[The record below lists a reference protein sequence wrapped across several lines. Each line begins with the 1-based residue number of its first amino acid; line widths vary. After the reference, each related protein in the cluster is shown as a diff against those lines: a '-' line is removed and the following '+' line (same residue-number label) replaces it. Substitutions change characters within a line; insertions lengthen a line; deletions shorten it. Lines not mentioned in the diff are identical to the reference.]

1 MNILVTGSNG
11 QLGTQ
16 FRELAVLHNNMEF
29 TFTTRE
35 ELDITKSEVIEDVLK
50 SRQIDCI
57 INCASYTAVDKAET
71 NIEEAMAI
79 NAQGAKNLALA
90 CAKTN
95 VFLIHFSTDYVF
107 DGENNNPYSEKDKT
121 NPRTIYGKSKL
132 EGEKEIITNI
142 ERALIIRTAW
152 LYSSYGKNF
161 VKTILEKGKEHSELR
176 VVYDQIGAPTY
187 TYDLANM
194 VIEIL
199 PKAFKNIDKTE
210 IYNYSNEGVTS
221 WYDIALAISDNCILP
236 CEITP
241 VLSEEFPTKAQRPK
255 FSLLNKNKIKNDFNL
270 KIPHWRHSLEA
281 CLKKF

>member
-1 MNILVTGSNG
+1 MRILVTGSNG
-11 QLGTQ
+11 QLGNQ
-16 FRELAVLHNNMEF
+16 FKELAMLHNDKHF
-29 TFTTRE
+29 TFTTRN
-35 ELDITKSEVIEDVLK
+35 ELDITEAGGIEDVLK

-57 INCASYTAVDKAET
+57 INCASYTAVDNAET

-90 CAKTN
+90 CDKAN
-95 VFLIHFSTDYVF
+95 VFLIHFSTDYVY
-107 DGENNNPYSEKDKT
+107 DGESNKPYSEKDQT

-152 LYSSYGKNF
+152 LYSYYGKNF
-161 VKTILEKGKEHSELR
+161 VKTILEKGKKNSELR

-187 TYDLANM
+187 AYDLANM

-199 PKAFKNIDKTE
+199 PKALKNIDKTE

-221 WYDIALAISDNCILP
+221 WYDIAWAISDNCNLP

-241 VLSEEFPTKAQRPK
+241 VLSEEFQTKTQRPK

-270 KIPHWRHSLEA
+270 KIPYWRHSLEA
-281 CLKKF
+281 CLTKF